1 MLFSYNTARLDAR
14 QTTENKSI
22 NLNQLQRII
31 ESGAPDGYDQL
42 PELTRK
48 KIAGLAGAD
57 AQLAAEKKRLHWFI
71 ASGTCPTGHNEETLA
86 YNSVLQLD
94 YDDKTPGGDT
104 RAAEL
109 LDRCQNQP
117 GVLMAAISPS
127 GHGLKILVA
136 TTNTDKEKH
145 REALAAAIQ
154 IFAELLDVEP
164 GKFDKLAASQP
175 CYIPYNTPGRP
186 AAYFNPDAEALA
198 LNIQSKATQRYR
210 SAEPNTCPTD
220 SALNAVKYL
229 ITSGADVANGHD
241 DYVKLHYACFYAFGR
256 DESEQIALDLLNNS
270 AAFRASKYSGEFKKR
285 HKSLKERGSGKRA
298 TGWTLVG
305 LAGKHGWQYET
316 NSAPVEYLK
325 AEPGEMLDDSL
336 QRAGTDIYGKMIIA
350 GTGTGKTT
358 AICKNAERNQ
368 RKTVLIVPTKAIIKQ
383 VVKQHAHATAFY
395 SEATTLPNDAG
406 LIVTTAD
413 SFTKLGTRINL
424 REYDCW
430 LDEAHGLANAT
441 NPGYKLKA
449 LRGVMEL
456 QPLARTFGYLTGTPL
471 YHSFAPMLKDVP
483 RVKYEQDEAAAVKKY
498 VEFWHTDN
506 TIATIVELVRRSIKA
521 GEMAAVLLND
531 KNLRLAGLKAL
542 IGSDIKTLVVNA
554 DEKDNPE
561 VLTLI
566 ESGTIPAGAQVIIC
580 TSVIQMGNSI
590 YDQRSFNFISADLL
604 HAAELAQA
612 TARARNAAEVRL
624 HIVRSTKREQSDKE
638 MNAARFFYGE
648 HRAAERICDELNNP
662 DRKALA
668 DETQAL
674 RNEMTIRR
682 RIQYDP
688 IKRNDAGRLQPCE
701 LALMNCTFEA
711 ERLAQ
716 HANDKLMARALKAYG
731 FTVLGESRAEYGGE
745 LARAV
750 REEFSQ
756 LTDEQKETA
765 KAARAKHKETTE
777 EKYYSDLQELAEAP
791 NAEAVLMQA
800 DRNNTLTKA
809 QERVKILTGSYCLP
823 IKTAVQLL
831 QNEKTSPQAF
841 THLCAEISAE
851 MLQKDP
857 EYMALQ
863 TMLCIQIKA
872 LRRAFD
878 GKRAMT
884 ATEMR
889 RALKAVLALDSTLKL
904 SKFEPDESDTEA
916 VKKANQAAL
925 QIIRI
930 FYDVVVAGKPGS
942 RACPRKSVFFLN
954 NKAKFHGHRLPE
966 LRDAQLQNSYEK
978 ALRPAFATE
987 VDEPCPF

>member
-1 MLFSYNTARLDAR
+1 MLFSYSTSPLDALPA
-14 QTTENKSI
+14 TPNKSI
-22 NLNQLQRII
+22 TLTQLQRII
-31 ESGAPDGYDQL
+31 ESGAPDGYDRL

-71 ASGTCPTGHNEETLA
+71 ASGTCPEGHTDATLI
-86 YNSVLQLD
+86 YNSALQLD

-109 LDRCQNQP
+109 LEICQNQP

-136 TTNTDKEKH
+136 TDNPDKEKH

-164 GKFDKLAASQP
+164 GKFDTLAASQP

-186 AAYFNPDAEALA
+186 AAYFNPDAEPLA
-198 LNIQSKATQRYR
+198 LNIQSKATPRYR
-210 SAEPNTCPTD
+210 SAEQNTCPTD
-220 SALNAVKYL
+220 KALNAVKYL
-229 ITSGADVANGHD
+229 ITSGADVANGYD
-241 DYVKLHYACFYAFGR
+241 DYVKLHYACFNAFGR
-256 DESEQIALDLLNNS
+256 AESEQIAFDLLNNS
-270 AAFRASKYSGEFKKR
+270 AAFRASKYSGQFKNR
-285 HKSLKERGSGKRA
+285 HKSLKERGGGKRA

-305 LAGKHGWQYET
+305 LAAKHGWQYET

-325 AEPGEMLDDSL
+325 AEPDEMLLDSL
-336 QRAGTDIYGKMIIA
+336 QRTGTDIYGKMIIA

-358 AICKNAERNQ
+358 AICRLAEINQ

-383 VVKQHAHATAFY
+383 VVKQHANATAFFGGNRL
-395 SEATTLPNDAG
+395 LPNNAG
-406 LIVTTAD
+406 LIITTAD
-413 SFTKLGTRINL
+413 SFPALETRINL
-424 REYDCW
+424 AEYDVF

-441 NPGYKLKA
+441 SPGYKLNA
-449 LRGVMEL
+449 LREVMKR

-471 YHSFAPMLKDVP
+471 YHGVAPMLKNIP
-483 RVKYEQDEAAAVKKY
+483 RIKYEQDGTAAVKKY

-521 GEMAAVLLND
+521 GRMPAVMLND
-531 KNLRLAGLKAL
+531 KNLRLAALKAL
-542 IGSDIKTLVVNA
+542 TKDIKALIINA
-554 DEKDNPE
+554 DEKEHPDF
-561 VLTLI
+561 LTLI
-566 ESGTIPAGAQVIIC
+566 ESGTIPAETQAIIC

-590 YDQRSFNFISADLL
+590 YDQRSFDFITADML

-612 TARARNAAEVRL
+612 TARPRKAADIRL
-624 HIVRSTKREQSDKE
+624 YIVRSTKREQSDEE
-638 MNAARFFYGE
+638 MNAARFFDGE
-648 HRAAERICDELNNP
+648 HRAAERMCDELNNP
-662 DRKALA
+662 DRRALA
-668 DETQAL
+668 DETLAL

-682 RIQYDP
+682 RIQQDP
-688 IKRNDAGRLQPCE
+688 IKQNADGRVLPCE
-701 LALMNCTFEA
+701 LALMNCTFKA

-745 LARAV
+745 LARTV

-756 LTDEQKETA
+756 LTDEQKEIA
-765 KAARAKHKETTE
+765 KAARAEHKETTE
-777 EKYYSDLQELAEAP
+777 KKYYSDLQELAEAP

-800 DRNNTLTKA
+800 DRDSTLTKA

-884 ATEMR
+884 ATEIR
-889 RALKAVLALDSTLKL
+889 LELIKVLRLDKSLKL
-904 SKFEPDESDTEA
+904 SKYEPDENAAAA
-916 VKKANQAAL
+916 VQKANRAAL

-930 FYDVVVAGKPGS
+930 FYDVSVAGKPGS
-942 RACPRKSVFFLN
+942 RACPRKSVLILN

-966 LRDAQLQNSYEK
+966 QRDARLQNSYEK
-978 ALRPAFATE
+978 ALQPAFATE

>member
-1 MLFSYNTARLDAR
+1 
-14 QTTENKSI
+14 
-22 NLNQLQRII
+22 
-31 ESGAPDGYDQL
+31 
-42 PELTRK
+42 
-48 KIAGLAGAD
+48 
-57 AQLAAEKKRLHWFI
+57 
-71 ASGTCPTGHNEETLA
+71 
-86 YNSVLQLD
+86 
-94 YDDKTPGGDT
+94 
-104 RAAEL
+104 
-109 LDRCQNQP
+109 
-117 GVLMAAISPS
+117 
-127 GHGLKILVA
+127 
-136 TTNTDKEKH
+136 
-145 REALAAAIQ
+145 
-154 IFAELLDVEP
+154 
-164 GKFDKLAASQP
+164 
-175 CYIPYNTPGRP
+175 
-186 AAYFNPDAEALA
+186 
-198 LNIQSKATQRYR
+198 
-210 SAEPNTCPTD
+210 
-220 SALNAVKYL
+220 
-229 ITSGADVANGHD
+229 
-241 DYVKLHYACFYAFGR
+241 
-256 DESEQIALDLLNNS
+256 
-270 AAFRASKYSGEFKKR
+270 
-285 HKSLKERGSGKRA
+285 
-298 TGWTLVG
+298 
-305 LAGKHGWQYET
+305 
-316 NSAPVEYLK
+316 
-325 AEPGEMLDDSL
+325 MLDDSL

-383 VVKQHAHATAFY
+383 VVKQHAHATAFFGGNRL
-395 SEATTLPNDAG
+395 LPNNAG
-406 LIVTTAD
+406 LIITTAD
-413 SFTKLGTRINL
+413 SFPALATRINL
-424 REYDCW
+424 PEYDVF

-456 QPLARTFGYLTGTPL
+456 QPLARSFGYLTGTPL

-483 RVKYEQDEAAAVKKY
+483 RIKYEQDEAAAVKKY

-674 RNEMTIRR
+674 RNELTIRR

-831 QNEKTSPQAF
+831 QNEKPSPQAF

-857 EYMALQ
+857 EYMALP

-878 GKRAMT
+878 RKRAMT
-884 ATEMR
+884 ATEIR
-889 RALKAVLALDSTLKL
+889 LELVKVLRLDKSLKL
-904 SKFEPDESDTEA
+904 SKYEPDENDAAA
-916 VKKANQAAL
+916 VQKANRAAL

-930 FYDVVVAGKPGS
+930 FYDVSVAGKPGS
-942 RACPRKSVFFLN
+942 RACPRKSVLILN

-966 LRDAQLQNSYEK
+966 QRDARLQNSYEK
-978 ALRPAFATE
+978 ALQPAFATE